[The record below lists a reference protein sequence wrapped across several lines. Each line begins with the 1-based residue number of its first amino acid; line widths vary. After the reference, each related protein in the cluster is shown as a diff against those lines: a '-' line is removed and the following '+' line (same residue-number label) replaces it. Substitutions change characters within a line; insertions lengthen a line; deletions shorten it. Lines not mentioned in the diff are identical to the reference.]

1 MKDLWERFDE
11 DKDGYIVKADVVRFF
26 DKLFGPNQL
35 DDPNALNVLFDEF
48 DTDHDGKL
56 NFEEFLPFS
65 EKLFG
70 EP

>member
-11 DKDGYIVKADVVRFF
+11 DKDGFIVKADVLRFW
-26 DKLFGPNQL
+26 DNLFGLNQI

-56 NFEEFLPFS
+56 NFY
-65 EKLFG
+65 
-70 EP
+70 